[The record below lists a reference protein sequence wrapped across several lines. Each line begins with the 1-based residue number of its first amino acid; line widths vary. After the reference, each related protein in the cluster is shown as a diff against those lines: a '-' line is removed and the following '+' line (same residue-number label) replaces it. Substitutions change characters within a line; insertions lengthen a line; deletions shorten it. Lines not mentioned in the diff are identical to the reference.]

1 VTDGGVKQRDYS
13 DGEEKKNGMGRIHLI
28 TNDELQMA
36 NQCRNLGERG
46 RLARSFRRPR
56 RKGFQGVT
64 RGAPAH
70 GRASCDTAG
79 EGARAPP
86 VAHSFERHSSTSP
99 RIKTMVRE
107 FALTCS
113 HLMTSRFR
121 FGFLALTWLV
131 TSNHAS
137 ADRASTRSEHTNRLA
152 HEKSPYLLQHA
163 HNPVDW
169 YPWGEEAFAKA
180 RRENKPIFLSV
191 GYSTC
196 HWCHVM
202 AHESFEN
209 EDVAAVMN
217 REFVNIKVDREER
230 PDVDRVYMTFV
241 QATTGS
247 GGWPMSVW
255 LTPDLK
261 PFVGGTYFPPEERY
275 GQPAFKKVLER
286 IATAWKEDHD
296 KIVEQGSKIVE
307 ALRGSQSAA
316 PAEGTIDSSVA
327 DAAYRQL
334 DRSYDPKEG
343 GFGTAPKF
351 PRPVT
356 LNFLTRFY
364 AREAGHASGLPS
376 ANNASGTHALPSQA
390 LETALFTL
398 RKMAAGGM
406 HDHIGGGFHRYSV
419 DRYWHVPHFEKMLY
433 DQAQLA
439 AAYLDAFQITRDK
452 QYESVARDILDY
464 VARDMTSKEGGFF
477 SAEDAD
483 SPVFGID
490 APNHKTAEG
499 AFYIWTKKEINDALG
514 NSADVF
520 DFHYGVQAHGNAPEG
535 SDPHD
540 EFRGKNILI
549 ERHTIAE
556 TAERFKKSEEEI
568 GKVLAES
575 RDKLFAIRAKRPR
588 PHLDDKIIA
597 AWNGLMISAFA
608 RAAQVLDD
616 ARYLEVATRAA
627 KFMRTKLYDSSHKI
641 LYRSYREGRSNI
653 EGFADDYATVIQGLL
668 DLYQASFHI
677 ECLKLAR
684 QLQETQD
691 RLFFDEQNGGY
702 FSNSGRDKNVF
713 VRIKDDNDGAEPAAS
728 SIAALN
734 LLRLSQIYNDPKMA
748 ERAKKTIDA
757 FATIL
762 LQFPSG
768 MPQMLVAL
776 ETSLGKPRQIVIAGK
791 KDSPETEALLKEV
804 HRHFLPNTIVILAD
818 ASEGQKYLGENNEAI
833 RAMSLVEGKPA
844 AYVCENFTC
853 KAPVTDPKQLSDL
866 LKL

>member
-1 VTDGGVKQRDYS
+1 
-13 DGEEKKNGMGRIHLI
+13 MI
-28 TNDELQMA
+28 T
-36 NQCRNLGERG
+36 
-46 RLARSFRRPR
+46 
-56 RKGFQGVT
+56 
-64 RGAPAH
+64 
-70 GRASCDTAG
+70 
-79 EGARAPP
+79 
-86 VAHSFERHSSTSP
+86 
-99 RIKTMVRE
+99 
-107 FALTCS
+107 
-113 HLMTSRFR
+113 RFR
-121 FGFLALTWLV
+121 FGILALVWLV
-131 TSNHAS
+131 TANHNDAGPTPVDARPAES
-137 ADRASTRSEHTNRLA
+137 AATKMSEHTNRLA
-152 HEKSPYLLQHA
+152 QEKSPYLLQHA

-169 YPWGEEAFAKA
+169 YPWGEDAFAKA

-209 EDVAAVMN
+209 EEVAAIMN

-296 KIVEQGSKIVE
+296 KIVEQGSKIVD
-307 ALRGSQSAA
+307 ALRESQSAA
-316 PAEGTIDSSVA
+316 PGEGKIDGSVA
-327 DAAYRQL
+327 DAAYRQI

-343 GFGTAPKF
+343 GFGNAPKF

-364 AREAGHASGLPS
+364 ARDPKSESGK
-376 ANNASGTHALPSQA
+376 HALDM
-390 LETALFTL
+390 ALFTL

-439 AAYLDAFQITRDK
+439 IAYLDAYQILVDPRLNPQVGIATGEERREADAK
-452 QYESVARDILDY
+452 APGSVEFEAVARDILDY

-483 SPVFGID
+483 SPVIGID
-490 APNHKTAEG
+490 DPGHKKTAEG
-499 AFYIWTKKEINDALG
+499 AFYVWTKKEIDDAIG
-514 NSADVF
+514 DSAEVF

-556 TAERFKKSEEEI
+556 TARHFKKSEGEI
-568 GKVLAES
+568 AKVLAQS
-575 RDKLFAIRAKRPR
+575 REKLFAIRAQRPR
-588 PHLDDKIIA
+588 PHLDDKIIS
-597 AWNGLMISAFA
+597 AWNGLMISAYA
-608 RAAQVLDD
+608 RGAQVLDD
-616 ARYLEVATRAA
+616 PRYLEIATRSAN
-627 KFMRTKLYDSSHKI
+627 FVRTKLYDPSRKI

-653 EGFADDYATVIQGLL
+653 EGFADDYAMVIQGLL
-668 DLYQASFHI
+668 DLYEASFDI
-677 ECLKLAR
+677 ECLKFAI
-684 QLQETQD
+684 QLQEIQD
-691 RLFFDEQNGGY
+691 RLFFDEKNGGY
-702 FSNSGRDKNVF
+702 FSSSGRDKSVF

-728 SIAALN
+728 SIAASN
-734 LLRLSQIYNDPKMA
+734 LLRLSQIYDHSKSA
-748 ERAKKTIDA
+748 ERAKKTIDS
-757 FATIL
+757 FATVL

-768 MPQMLVAL
+768 MPQMLVAA
-776 ETSLGKPRQIVIAGK
+776 ENSLGKPRQIVIAGK
-791 KDSPETEALLKEV
+791 KDSSETKALLKEV
-804 HRHFLPNTIVILAD
+804 HRHFLPNTVVILAD
-818 ASEGQKYLGENNEAI
+818 ANEGQKYLGERNEAL

-853 KAPVTDPKQLSDL
+853 KAPVTDVKRLSDL

>member
-1 VTDGGVKQRDYS
+1 MTRAVKGLRL
-13 DGEEKKNGMGRIHLI
+13 DGENM
-28 TNDELQMA
+28 TNL
-36 NQCRNLGERG
+36 
-46 RLARSFRRPR
+46 
-56 RKGFQGVT
+56 
-64 RGAPAH
+64 
-70 GRASCDTAG
+70 
-79 EGARAPP
+79 
-86 VAHSFERHSSTSP
+86 
-99 RIKTMVRE
+99 
-107 FALTCS
+107 
-113 HLMTSRFR
+113 FR

-131 TSNHAS
+131 TANHSDSSVSVMPDRGSQS
-137 ADRASTRSEHTNRLA
+137 AATQKSEHTNRLA

-163 HNPVDW
+163 HNPVEW

-180 RRENKPIFLSV
+180 RKENKPIFLSV

-209 EDVAAVMN
+209 EEVAAIMN

-296 KIVEQGSKIVE
+296 KIVEQGSRIVE
-307 ALRGSQSAA
+307 ALRESQSAS
-316 PAEGTIDSSVA
+316 PGEGKIDSSVL
-327 DAAYRQL
+327 DAAYKQL

-343 GFGTAPKF
+343 GFGNAPKF

-364 AREAGHASGLPS
+364 ARDPKSDASK
-376 ANNASGTHALPSQA
+376 HALNM
-390 LETALFTL
+390 ALFTL
-398 RKMAAGGM
+398 HKMAAGGM

-439 AAYLDAFQITRDK
+439 VAYLNAFQITKDK

-483 SPVFGID
+483 SPVVAAGD
-490 APNHKTAEG
+490 DRGHPKAAEG
-499 AFYIWTKKEINDALG
+499 AFYVWTKREIDDALG
-514 NSADVF
+514 DSAEVF

-556 TAERFKKSEEEI
+556 TAQHFKKSEAEI
-568 GKVLAES
+568 GKLLTRS
-575 RDKLFAIRAKRPR
+575 REKLFAIRAQRPR
-588 PHLDDKIIA
+588 PHMDDKIISS
-597 AWNGLMISAFA
+597 WNALMISAYA
-608 RAAQVLDD
+608 RAAQVIEEP
-616 ARYLEVATRAA
+616 RYLEIATRAA
-627 KFMRTKLYDSSHKI
+627 NFLWANLYDKKSKL

-653 EGFADDYATVIQGLL
+653 EGFADDYSFVIQGLL
-668 DLYQASFHI
+668 DLYEASFDV
-677 ECLKLAR
+677 EYLKVAI
-684 QLQETQD
+684 QLQEIQD
-691 RLFFDEQNGGY
+691 RLFIDEKNGGY
-702 FSNSGRDKNVF
+702 FSNSGRDESVF
-713 VRIKDDNDGAEPAAS
+713 VRMKDDNDGAEPAAS

-734 LLRLSQIYNDPKMA
+734 LLRLSQIYDDPKLA

-762 LQFPSG
+762 SQFPSG
-768 MPQMLVAL
+768 MPQMLVAV
-776 ETSLGKPRQIVIAGK
+776 ENSLGKPRQIVIAGN
-791 KDSPETEALLKEV
+791 KDSPETKALLKEV

-818 ASEGQKYLGENNEAI
+818 GGEGQKYLGEKNEAI
-833 RAMSLVEGKPA
+833 RKMSLVEGKPA

-853 KAPVTDPKQLSDL
+853 KAPVTDPKPLGDML
-866 LKL
+866 E